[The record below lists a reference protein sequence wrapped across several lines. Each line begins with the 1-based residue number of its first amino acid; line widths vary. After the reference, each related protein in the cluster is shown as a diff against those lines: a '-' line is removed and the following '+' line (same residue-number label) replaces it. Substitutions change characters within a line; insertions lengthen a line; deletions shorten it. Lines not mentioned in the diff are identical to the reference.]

1 MFMYHFVFPYCDRDD
16 HQGRPTTTKYQ
27 PQVLRKRSAVM
38 AKKKAT
44 RRLRQ
49 CDYILIRVLADYNA
63 SCHTAKR
70 AEKKE
75 DEDETKRMRV
85 CENMVSAWLNDGGS
99 VAT

>member
-44 RRLRQ
+44 AA
-49 CDYILIRVLADYNA
+49 CDSATIYLYVYWPIIMRHVIPQNVR
-63 SCHTAKR
+63 K
-70 AEKKE
+70 KKE

-85 CENMVSAWLNDGGS
+85 CENMVSA
-99 VAT
+99 